1 MNMRNLTPKQESFC
15 NYYVESGNASEAYRR
30 AYSCDRM
37 KDTTI
42 HVKASELLNNGKIA
56 VRIRELQ
63 GILQEKSDISKEE
76 AVKEL
81 TAIVR
86 TRITDV
92 LSVKGSKIS
101 IKKLDEMPDEAISC
115 IASIK
120 NTRGSVEVKFYD
132 KITAID
138 RLSKML
144 GWDEPDQ
151 IDLKGSVPVSAWL
164 ERMSNE
170 ELQDFIDDKIELHE
184 AYKLSKKNEL

>member
-1 MNMRNLTPKQESFC
+1 MRNLTPKQESFC

>member
-1 MNMRNLTPKQESFC
+1 MRNLTPKQESFC

-30 AYSCDRM
+30 SYSCDRM

>member
-30 AYSCDRM
+30 SYSCDRM